1 MKKKIVMADKSFEQR
16 VQEELGSLKMR
27 PDEGVWTKVE
37 AGLNKEKKRRWIV
50 WLFLFAAL
58 TGASFWVY
66 FEGRE
71 TDREEAGRVEGGKQE
86 MRNKETGE
94 TRNRETRN
102 KTRKEETGEQ
112 DLVIA
117 AGKETVLKHGRINA
131 DTEKKKIVEEIA
143 LKGGSRPRTVIN
155 RTLETGLRSPVVKEG
170 TNEDATAA
178 KKQPAVTEENKRLQT
193 FTNVPPPEQ
202 TTAKTNTGVTG
213 AALGMGNMSK
223 EKQTPGTAT
232 ATIAAAPKKETDPKE
247 IAAVTAVAGKTET
260 KETEQPG
267 QEKNNII
274 TSNDTGAITKTLL
287 PKKDTKKKWQFSIV
301 ADAGRSALGNSLFS
315 FFSIS
320 PAYSNYSPS
329 NSVGTPGNPSA
340 VANTPPETG
349 NAFGFG
355 FRFKADRILS
365 KTFSIG
371 MFGGYTL
378 LQTGTTIGKLDS
390 LSNSSSFSFLNPR
403 GIYYTNSDSAKYTN
417 RYHFLTIGS
426 ELTASFTLFKA
437 IGARWQL
444 GGGLNF
450 LVGSNGLHYDN
461 SSGRSFQNN
470 DLLTH
475 VLPYF
480 SSGLDFA
487 IGKRPFM
494 YVGPHLQ
501 YNAGHLNKQSTSGD
515 HLFFTSLQFSFIL
528 PGNKK

>member
-1 MKKKIVMADKSFEQR
+1 MADKSFEQR

-71 TDREEAGRVEGGKQE
+71 TDREGAGRVEGGKQE
-86 MRNKETGE
+86 MRNKETGKQE
-94 TRNRETRN
+94 TGKQE
-102 KTRKEETGEQ
+102 TRKEETGEQ

-193 FTNVPPPEQ
+193 FANVPPPEQ

-320 PAYSNYSPS
+320 PAYSNYGPS

-426 ELTASFTLFKA
+426 ELTASFTLFRA